1 MNKNKD
7 LVICVY
13 DDKAPKIS
21 EIILEAFEKYLKANV
36 QKRIKNI

>member
-13 DDKAPKIS
+13 DDKAPTIN
-21 EIILEAFEKYLKANV
+21 EVILEAFEKYLKSNV
-36 QKRIKNI
+36 QKVKIE